1 MKQNPLKCLY
11 RNINICKYINGRK
24 APIYIINKKT
34 NNNIFSRPSKN
45 NLLKKFLAWGLPI
58 LQCKG
63 HGFNL
68 WWVI

>member
-45 NLLKKFLAWGLPI
+45 KLLKNFWLGDFPSCNARDMGSI
-58 LQCKG
+58 SG
-63 HGFNL
+63 G
-68 WWVI
+68 